1 MTASEVEPI
10 TCDEVRPFVRLFLS
24 GELKKESSARLRA
37 HVAGCKPCMEFYREA
52 VSTTATL
59 GRMTGEEREQRMLE
73 RQRNARAAAALGR
86 EPQGAPKRRHF
97 RLRMVL
103 IPAVVIYVLTRIA
116 NLGPEPGKV
125 ELVDASRGVTID
137 ERVPDLSEGPSL
149 VLPGR
154 WVLTDRFANASL
166 DANLCEVHLGS
177 STDLLVES
185 ARPLRFRLGR
195 GSVSVE
201 GSAKFVTLRGLVE
214 IEEGRG
220 SLSLGDPGLVIEP
233 EAGSWKLHDSSGAHP
248 LELGRRQSFP

>member
-1 MTASEVEPI
+1 MAASEVEPI
-10 TCDEVRPFVRLFLS
+10 TCAEVRPLVRLFLA
-24 GELKKESSARLRA
+24 GELRKESSTQLRA
-37 HVAGCKPCMEFYREA
+37 HVAGCQPCMDFYREA

-59 GRMTGEEREQRMLE
+59 GRMTSEEREQRMLE
-73 RQRNARAAAALGR
+73 RQRNARAAVALGR
-86 EPQGAPKRRHF
+86 DPQAAPKRRHF

-116 NLGPEPGKV
+116 NLGPAPGKV

-137 ERVPDLSEGPSL
+137 ERVPDLSKGPSL

-166 DANLCEVHLGS
+166 DAQLCEVHLGS

-195 GSVSVE
+195 GSVSLE
-201 GSAKFVTLRGLVE
+201 GSAKFVTIRGLIEVE
-214 IEEGRG
+214 AGRG
-220 SLSLGDPGLVIEP
+220 SLSLGDPGLVVEP
-233 EAGSWKLHDSSGAHP
+233 EAGTWRLHDSTGAHA
-248 LELGRRQSFP
+248 LELGRPQSFP